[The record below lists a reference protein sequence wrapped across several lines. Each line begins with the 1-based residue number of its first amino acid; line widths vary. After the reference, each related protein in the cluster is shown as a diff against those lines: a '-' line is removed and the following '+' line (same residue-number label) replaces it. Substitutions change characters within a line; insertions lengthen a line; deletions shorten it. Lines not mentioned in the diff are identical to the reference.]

1 GMLWRAPMAGRLSRL
16 GTTKSPYYRKSRR
29 DADAKAIPRSTV
41 DRYAQRRLWQC
52 CRAAR
57 GSLDSR
63 SATGRRQ
70 SHARDDGIFDHR
82 TRDARTIGGKVGAVV
97 GDALRGPHG
106 MAIGAEN
113 PCESRPS
120 RWDGRQ
126 SINFGHQV
134 ARSMG
139 LSQPRKIHPAMLPR
153 RIPLIATG

>member
-1 GMLWRAPMAGRLSRL
+1 METNGRLGDRRTARIGRWRAIVRDGRFSAGETPALSRRIFGRPHDGMLWRAPMAGRLSRL

-29 DADAKAIPRSTV
+29 DADAKAIPRSIV
-41 DRYAQRRLWQC
+41 DRYAQRRLWPC

-97 GDALRGPHG
+97 GDALRG
-106 MAIGAEN
+106 
-113 PCESRPS
+113 
-120 RWDGRQ
+120 
-126 SINFGHQV
+126 
-134 ARSMG
+134 
-139 LSQPRKIHPAMLPR
+139 
-153 RIPLIATG
+153 